1 MIPVLIVPVLA
12 RPELLYRMVNSI
24 DHPVG
29 HLVII
34 DNGDVVG
41 IPPAT
46 LPGIDKVSV
55 VRLPS
60 NVGVAAAW
68 NLGIKLTPHAPWWLI
83 CNFDITFPP
92 GSLARFAELQTG
104 GLVLSAAAP
113 PWACFAIHDEVLLH
127 GVGLADES
135 YYPAYWEDID
145 WERRIRAAGIP
156 VTQTDI
162 PVHHDNS
169 STIAA
174 IKNRN
179 VETFMANQSY
189 YNRKV
194 NAGDYSEGGW
204 SLQRRCEQAW
214 DA

>member
-29 HLVII
+29 HLLII

-41 IPPAT
+41 LPPAV

-60 NVGVAAAW
+60 NLGVAGAW

-83 CNFDITFPP
+83 CNFDITFPR

-113 PWACFAIHDEVLLH
+113 PWACFALHDETVH
-127 GVGLADES
+127 QVGLFDECGF
-135 YYPAYWEDID
+135 YPAYWEDID
-145 WERRIRAAGIP
+145 YERRVRAAGLP
-156 VTQTDI
+156 VLQSNI
-162 PVHHDNS
+162 AVNHDNS
-169 STIAA
+169 STIASVP
-174 IKNRN
+174 NRN
-179 VETFMANQSY
+179 PETFHANRSY
-189 YNRKV
+189 YQRKV
-194 NAGDYSEGGW
+194 DTGDFSEGRW
-204 SLQRRCEQAW
+204 SLKRRREQAW
-214 DA
+214 DR

>member
-204 SLQRRCEQAW
+204 SLQRRREQAW

>member
-12 RPELLYRMVNSI
+12 RPELLYRMVASI

-29 HLVII
+29 HLLVI
-34 DNGDVVG
+34 DNGGVVG
-41 IPPAT
+41 DPPD
-46 LPGIDKVSV
+46 LPGIEKVSV

-60 NVGVAAAW
+60 NLGVAAAW
-68 NLGIKLTPHAPWWLI
+68 NLGIKLTPHAPWWLV

-92 GSLARFAELQTG
+92 GSLARFAEVQTG

-113 PWACFAIHDEVLLH
+113 PWACFAIHDETVMH
-127 GVGLADES
+127 VGTFSEA
-135 YYPAYWEDID
+135 YYPAYWEDVD
-145 WERRIRAAGIP
+145 YERRVRAAGIP

-194 NAGDYSEGGW
+194 QANDFTEGHW
-204 SLQRRCEQAW
+204 SLQRRREQAW
-214 DA
+214 DL

>member
-1 MIPVLIVPVLA
+1 MIPVMIVPVLT

-60 NVGVAAAW
+60 NLGVAAAW

-83 CNFDITFPP
+83 SNFDVTFPP
-92 GSLARFAELQTG
+92 GALEKFAAIQTG
-104 GLVLSAAAP
+104 GLVLSAATP
-113 PWACFAIHDEVLLH
+113 PWSCFAIHDEAIQH
-127 GVGLADES
+127 AGLADE
-135 YYPAYWEDID
+135 YFYPAYFEDFD

-156 VTQTDI
+156 VVESGI
-162 PVHHDNS
+162 FVHHDNS

-179 VETFMANQSY
+179 VETFLANQSY
-189 YNRKV
+189 YQRKV
-194 NAGDYSEGGW
+194 QTGDFTEGHW
-204 SLQRRCEQAW
+204 SLQRRREQAW
-214 DA
+214 DR

>member
-60 NVGVAAAW
+60 NLGVAAAW

-92 GSLARFAELQTG
+92 GALERFAAIQTG

-113 PWACFAIHDEVLLH
+113 PWACFAVHDETIQH
-127 GVGLADES
+127 VGLFDES
-135 YYPAYWEDID
+135 FYPAYWEDID
-145 WERRIRAAGIP
+145 YERRVRSAGIP
-156 VTQTDI
+156 VLQSNIVVD
-162 PVHHDNS
+162 HDNS
-169 STIAA
+169 STIAS
-174 IKNRN
+174 IPNRN
-179 VETFMANQSY
+179 TETFHANHAY
-189 YNRKV
+189 YQHKV
-194 NAGDYSEGGW
+194 ERGDFSEGGW
-204 SLQRRCEQAW
+204 SLQRRREQAW
-214 DA
+214 DR